1 MSQAPLGDR
10 LLRQPEARGAVGASS
25 GGGSLGEGQWGEVRY
40 ARCSLYMRDPSHWH
54 RGCWTTG
61 LSDPQSKPHPQ
72 HPRVVPSP
80 PYLYLHLLSWHDP
93 QVLLLWSCPCP
104 ADPCP
109 AAPIWFM
116 GKNTGLESGRHS
128 TPLLAEWTWASDFNL
143 SEPQCPHLSDGNRE
157 ASRSEACETVNT
169 MVQGREGFGQRDSP
183 FSPFLSVRNA
193 TVISTIGGLPQ
204 HMAPN
209 PYPLPGG
216 STPACPLIGGQSS
229 SGGKKGD
236 YPGPWLPKGGAPP
249 SMP

>member
-80 PYLYLHLLSWHDP
+80 PYLYLHLLPRHDP

-104 ADPCP
+104 ADPRP
-109 AAPIWFM
+109 AAPAWFT
-116 GKNTGLESGRHS
+116 GKNTGLESGRRS
-128 TPLLAEWTWASDFNL
+128 TPSLAEWTWASDFNL

-169 MVQGREGFGQRDSP
+169 MVQGREGFGHRDPSSSP
-183 FSPFLSVRNA
+183 FFLREKCHCHLHSRWA
-193 TVISTIGGLPQ
+193 STAHGPQ
-204 HMAPN
+204 
-209 PYPLPGG
+209 PLPTPWWLHPSLPSDWG
-216 STPACPLIGGQSS
+216 SELERWE
-229 SGGKKGD
+229 KR
-236 YPGPWLPKGGAPP
+236 
-249 SMP
+249 